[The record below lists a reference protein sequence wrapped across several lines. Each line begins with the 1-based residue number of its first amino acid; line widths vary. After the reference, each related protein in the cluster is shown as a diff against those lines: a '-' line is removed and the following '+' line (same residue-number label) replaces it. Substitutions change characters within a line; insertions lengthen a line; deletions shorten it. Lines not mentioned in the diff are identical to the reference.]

1 MTAAQSPAPQPAAS
15 QPAAPSAPGEGR
27 APSPGAPRSRAR
39 KSLRTAPSN
48 WMLAPA
54 LAFFGVFAL
63 LPLAGV
69 VVLSFFAWDGLG
81 TPSFAGLDAWFAV
94 FQNPVTLNAMKLTFL
109 MTALSFVVQFPLS
122 LLLGTF
128 MAGHQRYREA
138 FSVLYFLPLL
148 FSAAATGIAFKALLD
163 PNFGLSRAFNAD
175 FLKQDWLGSPNLA
188 FYTLI
193 MVISWSFVPFHSLL
207 YQAGVRQIPTSM
219 YEAATLDGA
228 GRTRHF
234 FTVTLP
240 QLKYTI
246 VTSSTLMLVG
256 SLTYFDLIFI
266 LTGGGPGNATRVL
279 PLDMY
284 LTGFRSYQ
292 MGPASVIAVILIVV
306 GLLLSLGLNKVSGAD
321 KMESQMEGA

>member
-1 MTAAQSPAPQPAAS
+1 MTTA
-15 QPAAPSAPGEGR
+15 R
-27 APSPGAPRSRAR
+27 HSR
-39 KSLRTAPSN
+39 LRTAPSN
-48 WMLAPA
+48 WLLAPA
-54 LAFFGVFAL
+54 LSFFGVFAL
-63 LPLAGV
+63 LPLGGV
-69 VVLSFFAWDGLG
+69 VVLTFFAWDGLG
-81 TPSFAGLDAWFAV
+81 TPRFAGIDAWISV
-94 FQNPVTLNAMKLTFL
+94 FQNPVTLHAMWLTL
-109 MTALSFVVQFPLS
+109 AMTALSFAVQFPLS

-138 FSVLYFLPLL
+138 YSVLYFLPLL

-163 PNFGLSRAFNAD
+163 PNFGISRAVGVD
-175 FLKQDWLGSPNLA
+175 WLRLDWLGSPNLA

-207 YQAGVRQIPTSM
+207 YQAGVRQIPRSM
-219 YEAATLDGA
+219 YEAAMLDGA
-228 GRTRHF
+228 GRVRQF

-292 MGPASVIAVILIVV
+292 MGPASVIAVLLIAV
-306 GLLLSLGLNKVSGAD
+306 GLLLSLGLNKISGSD
-321 KMESQMEGA
+321 TMDSQMEGA

>member
-1 MTAAQSPAPQPAAS
+1 MTAALTPAQSPGSPREESSSRGAD
-15 QPAAPSAPGEGR
+15 PSAPHD
-27 APSPGAPRSRAR
+27 PSSRR
-39 KSLRTAPSN
+39 RSLRTAPSN
-48 WMLAPA
+48 WLLAPA

-81 TPSFAGLDAWFAV
+81 TPRFAGLDAWISV

-128 MAGHQRYREA
+128 MAGHQKYREV

-163 PNFGLSRAFNAD
+163 PNFGLSRAFDSAW
-175 FLKQDWLGSPNLA
+175 LGQDWLGDPNLA

-207 YQAGVRQIPTSM
+207 YQAGVRQIPQSM

-228 GRTRHF
+228 GRVRQF
-234 FTVTLP
+234 FSVTLP

-256 SLTYFDLIFI
+256 SLTYFDLVFI
-266 LTGGGPGNATRVL
+266 LTMGGPGNATRIL

-292 MGPASVIAVILIVV
+292 MGPASVIAVILVVV
-306 GLLLSLGLNKVSGAD
+306 GLTLSLILNRVSGAD
-321 KMESQMEGA
+321 RMESQMEGA